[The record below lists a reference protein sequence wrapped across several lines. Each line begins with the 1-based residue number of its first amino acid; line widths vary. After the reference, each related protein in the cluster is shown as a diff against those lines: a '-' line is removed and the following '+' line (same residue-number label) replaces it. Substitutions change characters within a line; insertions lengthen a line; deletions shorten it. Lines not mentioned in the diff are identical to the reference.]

1 MPIAST
7 AIVHAGARID
17 PTTTVGDYC
26 IVEDDVEIGPEN
38 RLDPFVVVKRHTTLG
53 RGNHLYTGAQ
63 LGTDPLDRKFREE
76 NRTYLRIGDHNVLR
90 EYMTISRGTE
100 TESATVMGDHNYVMT
115 NVHIAHNCK
124 MGSHTT
130 ICSNVLIAGHVAIE
144 DYAYLSGGVLV
155 HQFSKIGCLSMI
167 SGNTRVKLDVPPY
180 FLVAEFHVAAHG
192 LNLVGLRRAGLSRE
206 AVSALKQAYRLLY
219 RSGLLRD
226 VALTKIQGLGT
237 PETAHLVEFIRASK
251 RGICPDAR
259 GRAPVTEADQ

>member
-1 MPIAST
+1 MPIAPT
-7 AIVHAGARID
+7 AIVHASARID

-26 IVEDDVEIGPEN
+26 IIEDNVEIGPEN

-53 RGNHLYTGAQ
+53 SGNHLYTGAQ
-63 LGTDPLDRKFREE
+63 LGTDPLDKKFREE

-90 EYMTISRGTE
+90 EYLTISRGTE

-115 NVHIAHNCK
+115 NVHVAHNSK
-124 MGSHTT
+124 IGNHTT
-130 ICSNVLIAGHVAIE
+130 ICSNVLIAGHVEIE

-155 HQFSKIGCLSMI
+155 HQFSKVGRLSMT

-226 VALTKIQGLGT
+226 AALSQMEALGT
-237 PETAHLVEFIRASK
+237 PEVANLVAFIRASK

-259 GRAPVTEADQ
+259 GKVGLVE